1 MAVWGFDRLIR
12 LLRVMKNGVKHA
24 TVTEVGVNHVRV
36 DIPGVR
42 WNSQHGHVAYAY
54 FPTLDKMR
62 PWENHPF
69 SVNSTSLLQSYK
81 HSTALTTASSPTNS
95 LDGGR
100 DAEKTTGQVDIQARV
115 EAQATTGIT
124 LIIKKNTGLTKLLQ
138 SHTKL
143 LTLLEGPYPGK
154 PSHDTL
160 ECDHLLLLGGG
171 IGISGLIAWMHA
183 HPNVKLAWSVKSS
196 DGPLVR
202 EFDTVL
208 AGVADKQV
216 HIGERLGIDGL
227 LEQAASAGYKR
238 VGVVVCGPAGM
249 CDDVRAKV
257 AGLGRGRSTV
267 FELEVEAFS
276 W

>member
-42 WNSQHGHVAYAY
+42 WNSQPGHVAYAY

-81 HSTALTTASSPTNS
+81 HSIALTTASSPTNS

-115 EAQATTGIT
+115 EAQATTGVS

-160 ECDHLLLLGGG
+160 ECDYLLLLGGG
-171 IGISGLIAWMHA
+171 IGITGLIAWMHA

-196 DGPLVR
+196 DGPLVQ
-202 EFDTVL
+202 ELDAVL

-216 HIGERLGIDGL
+216 HIGERLDIDGL